1 MACARSAALSLLRIG
16 FLILVVGTLAECGP
30 DINEKPVAFLQVKSS
45 SFVGDTIP
53 NKYEGSRE
61 NTPCNG
67 QDISPQLSWSP
78 PPEGT
83 QSFVL
88 IVIDK
93 DSPLWFNFVHW
104 VLYDLSPDKREL
116 PEGIAKRGELQDG
129 SRQGN
134 NGFDKIGYAGPC
146 PPGHSPH
153 RYLFHLYALN
163 ARLNLPAAVSKSQV
177 EKAMKG
183 HVLASG
189 EIVGKYQ
196 H

>member
-1 MACARSAALSLLRIG
+1 MTYARSAALSQLRIG
-16 FLILVVGTLAECGP
+16 FLILVVATLAQCGP
-30 DINEKPVAFLQVKSS
+30 DIHEKPVPSLELKSS
-45 SFVGDTIP
+45 SFLGDTIP

-61 NTPCNG
+61 NTHCSG
-67 QDISPQLSWSP
+67 QDISPELSWGP

-83 QSFVL
+83 QSLAL

-104 VLYDLSPDKREL
+104 VLYDLPPDKREL
-116 PEGIAKRGELQDG
+116 PEGIAKRGELRDG

-153 RYLFHLYALN
+153 RYLFDLYALN
-163 ARLNLPAAVSKSQV
+163 TRLNLPAAVSKSQV